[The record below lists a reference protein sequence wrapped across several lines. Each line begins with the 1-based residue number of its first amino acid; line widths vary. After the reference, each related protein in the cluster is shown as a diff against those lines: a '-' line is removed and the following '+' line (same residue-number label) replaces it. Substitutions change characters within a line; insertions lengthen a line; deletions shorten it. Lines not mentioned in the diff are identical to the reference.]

1 MKELVIIGAGGM
13 GRSVYNIAINSIGYK
28 KEFVVKGFIDDNLE
42 SLDEFKGYP
51 PVLDTIDSYAI
62 QLNDVFICS
71 LGNVEVKRKV
81 VEKII
86 KKTGRFIKLIH
97 EKAIVNTN
105 AVIGDGS
112 IIAPLAYIGAD
123 AKIGENCL
131 IQSFATIGHD
141 VIVGDFSRVDTHV
154 TLVGGIIIGEEVM
167 IYTGAIINHRVTV
180 ENNST
185 VGAGS
190 FVIRRVKS
198 RTTVYGNPARKL

>member
-1 MKELVIIGAGGM
+1 MKELIIIGAGGM

-28 KEFVVKGFIDDNLE
+28 KEFIVKGFIDDNLK

-51 PVLDTIDSYAI
+51 PVLDAIDSYNI
-62 QLNDVFICS
+62 QSNDIFICS
-71 LGNVEVKRKV
+71 LGNVDIKKKV

-86 KKTGRFIKLIH
+86 HKKGAFIKLIH
-97 EKAIVNTN
+97 KKAIVNTN

-123 AKIGENCL
+123 AKIGEYCL

-141 VIVGDFSRVDTHV
+141 VIIGDFSRVDTHA
-154 TLVGGIIIGEEVM
+154 TLVGGIVVGEEVM
-167 IYTGAIINHRVTV
+167 IYTGAVINHRVTV
-180 ENNST
+180 ENNSI

-190 FVIRRVKS
+190 FVIRRV
-198 RTTVYGNPARKL
+198 RTGTTVYGNPAKKL